1 MVLTHLTCPIFFK
14 GSKFPR
20 LRYLAYLTHGFTGTR
35 GEAKCDVSNEHSLE
49 YKPIGTGRGG
59 HFSSDNG

>member
-1 MVLTHLTCPIFFK
+1 MVGI
-14 GSKFPR
+14 
-20 LRYLAYLTHGFTGTR
+20 TGTR
-35 GEAKCDVSNEHSLE
+35 GEARYDAPNERGAE